1 MLPIVAIV
9 GRPNV
14 GKSTLF
20 NRILRKNRAITHDR
34 PGVTRDR
41 LYGRA
46 SWDEATFDLVDT
58 GGMVFGEQESLVES
72 IFDQAREAV
81 EESALVLM
89 VVDGREGP
97 TPLDQ
102 SLAAYLRQFNKPVL
116 LVVNKVD
123 GPEQE
128 PLLTA
133 DFYGFGFP
141 IVGVSAAHGH
151 NIGGLVEEIASRL
164 PEQGEEIIPQEESE
178 LRLALIGRPN
188 VGKSSMINAL
198 LGENRLIVS
207 PEAGTTRDSVDVM
220 IKKGEKRYTFLDTA
234 GMRRRTK
241 ITDTLERFSVLRSL
255 KSSKRANVTI
265 LVLDALEGLVS
276 QDKKLLSFLDKEKA
290 AFMVAVNKVDLVPRQ
305 KMEEFKKDIS
315 EELRIMPHVP
325 VAYTSALSKAGLGG
339 LLPLAEKIWAQC
351 QIRVGTGKLN
361 RTLQE
366 ATARHQPPVVKKRRA
381 KFYYMTQP
389 EVAPP
394 TFILFVNDPELIKP
408 SYVRFLENQ
417 LRKGF
422 GLTMAPLQL
431 YFRSSHDKKE

>member
-46 SWDEATFDLVDT
+46 SWDEGAFDLVDT
-58 GGMVFGEQESLVES
+58 GGMVPGEQESLVEA

-81 EESALVLM
+81 QEAALVLL
-89 VVDGREGP
+89 VVDGREGL
-97 TPLDQ
+97 TSLDQ
-102 SLAAYLRQFNKPVL
+102 SLIAYLRQHNKQIL

-133 DFYGFGFP
+133 DFHGLGFP
-141 IVGVSAAHGH
+141 IVAVSSAHGH

-164 PEQGEEIIPQEESE
+164 PEPGEEPPQEETE

-188 VGKSSMINAL
+188 VGKSSMINSL
-198 LGENRLIVS
+198 LGESRLIVS
-207 PEAGTTRDSVDVM
+207 PEAGTTRDSVDVVVTR
-220 IKKGEKRYTFLDTA
+220 GGKRYTFLDTA
-234 GMRRRTK
+234 GLRRRTK

-255 KSSKRANVTI
+255 RSSKRANVTI
-265 LVLDALEGLVS
+265 LVLDVLEGLVS

-290 AFMVAVNKVDLVPRQ
+290 AFMVAVNKVDLVPRE
-305 KMEEFKKDIS
+305 KMEAFKRAMNQ
-315 EELRIMPHVP
+315 EMRIMPHVP
-325 VAYTSALSKAGLGG
+325 VVYTSALSKAGLGG

-351 QIRVGTGKLN
+351 QIRVTTGKLN

-366 ATARHQPPVVKKRRA
+366 ATTRHQPPLVKKRRA

-389 EVAPP
+389 EIAPP
-394 TFILFVNDPELIKP
+394 TFILFVNDPALIKP
-408 SYVRFLENQ
+408 SYIRYLENQ